1 MHGEAVTKNRERYDQ
16 AFALLDYVRAQ
27 VVAVLRAASQA
38 QADQRPAE
46 DEWSLGEIADH
57 LAITE
62 RAYMAVVVNLAAADT
77 PPDADAQAALRNRP
91 FRIEDTWNI
100 AVTGKLKTPA
110 ELLPAPGKP
119 LPELMR
125 ILQEARA
132 RSKEI
137 MAPFRDQ
144 DLGLKLFVHPR
155 LGTMTL
161 YERMAQ
167 LAYHEL
173 KHLKQMERV
182 LPRLSPVR

>member
-1 MHGEAVTKNRERYDQ
+1 MHVETVTKNRERYDQ
-16 AFALLDYVRAQ
+16 VFALLDDIREQ
-27 VVAVLRAASQA
+27 VMAVLRAVIQA
-38 QADQRPAE
+38 QADRRPAE
-46 DEWSLGEIADH
+46 NEWSLGEIANH

-62 RAYMAVVVNLAAADT
+62 HAYMGVVADLAAADKR
-77 PPDADAQAALRNRP
+77 PDADARAALRNRP

-100 AVTGKLKTPA
+100 AVTGKLTTPQ
-110 ELLPAPGKP
+110 ELLPTPGKP
-119 LPELMR
+119 LPDLLR
-125 ILQEARA
+125 ALHEARA
-132 RSKEI
+132 RSKQI

-144 DLGLKLFVHPR
+144 DLSVKFFVHPR

-182 LPRLSPVR
+182 LSRLSAAR